1 MPTNQ
6 ITIVFTPC
14 SPAPV
19 DGYRVFYREVG
30 DITYIEWP
38 FAFISSPIIFE
49 VDGPTDQL
57 YEGYI
62 VSDCGDFFGPEVPWI
77 TSLPGSGDGTC
88 CDPVVI
94 DAEAETIIPDGS
106 GSSSAGGDF
115 LRLVYNVNM
124 SGESVADWNTF
135 FGIGDI
141 TAVVYSAGG
150 TVVDLYI
157 ASTFTIANDL
167 FFENTTIVRI
177 LDYAESVV
185 GIGDHCFASC
195 TSLLEIDLP
204 ALTTIGS
211 TSFFQCSSVT
221 DVNIPLLTDVSVQAF
236 AGCTNLANL
245 NAPNVIIVRNGA
257 FTGCGI
263 VSINFPNCTTIEDA
277 GISGCENLTSLNLP
291 IVTSIGEDSL
301 SFLTILAVINLP
313 SCTVTGLSAFRFNL
327 GLTVLGL
334 PVCTDLGGTTGD
346 DNVFNGITGQNIVLT
361 IKTATATDTDV
372 TILQANNSVTLI
384 LV

>member
-30 DITYIEWP
+30 DVSYIEWP
-38 FAFISSPIIFE
+38 AAFTSSPIIFE
-49 VDGPTDQL
+49 VDGPTDQP

-62 VSDCGDFFGPEVPWI
+62 VSDCGDFFGPEVPWE
-77 TSLPGSGDGTC
+77 TVLCPPPEGC

-106 GSSSAGGDF
+106 GSESVGGEF

-124 SGESVADWNTF
+124 SGESLADWNTF
-135 FGIGDI
+135 FGIGDF
-141 TAVVYSAGG
+141 TDVQYSAGG

-157 ASTFTIANDL
+157 ATTFSIQANL
-167 FFENTTIVRI
+167 FENNTTIVRV
-177 LDYAESVV
+177 LDFAESVV
-185 GIGDHCFASC
+185 AIEDSAFRLC

-204 ALTTIGS
+204 ALLTIGE
-211 TSFFQCSSVT
+211 TSFFQCTSVT
-221 DVNIPLLTDVSVQAF
+221 DVNIPLLTDVSTQAF

-245 NAPNVIIVRNGA
+245 TAPLVTIVRNGA

-263 VSINFPNCTTIEDA
+263 VTINFPNCITIED
-277 GISGCENLTSLNLP
+277 SGLSGLSACTSLNLP
-291 IVTSIGEDSL
+291 NVVTIGEQGL
-301 SFLTILAVINLP
+301 SFADVLAVFNLP
-313 SCTVTGLSAFRFNL
+313 SCTSVGFRAFRFNAAM
-327 GLTVLGL
+327 TVLNL
-334 PVCTDLGGTTGD
+334 PVCSDLGGTTGD
-346 DNVFNGITGQNIVLT
+346 DEVFSFISGQNIVFTLL
-361 IKTATATDTDV
+361 TATASDTDV

>member
-1 MPTNQ
+1 MATNQ

-30 DITYIEWP
+30 DVSYIEWP
-38 FAFISSPIIFE
+38 FAFTSSPIIFE
-49 VDGPTDQL
+49 VDGPTDQP

-62 VSDCGDFFGPEVPWI
+62 VSDCGDFLGPEVPWE
-77 TSLPGSGDGTC
+77 TVSCASVGGC

-106 GSSSAGGDF
+106 GSSSVGGEF

-124 SGESVADWNTF
+124 SGESLADWNTF
-135 FGIGDI
+135 FGISDF

-157 ASTFTIANDL
+157 STTFTITNDL

-177 LDYAESVV
+177 LDFAESV
-185 GIGDHCFASC
+185 IAIEDNCFNNC

-204 ALTTIGS
+204 ALLTIGQV
-211 TSFFQCSSVT
+211 SFFQCSSVT
-221 DVNIPLLTDVSVQAF
+221 DVNIPLLTDVSIQAF

-245 NAPNVIIVRNGA
+245 TAPLVTIVRTGG

-263 VSINFPNCTTIEDA
+263 VSIDFPNCTTIEA
-277 GISGCENLTSLNLP
+277 GGISGLPNLISINLP
-291 IVTSIGEDSL
+291 LVTTVGDDGMSFYDSL
-301 SFLTILAVINLP
+301 TTLNLP
-313 SCTVTGLSAFRFNL
+313 SCTSVSVNAFRFNTAL
-327 GLTVLGL
+327 NVLGL
-334 PVCTDLGGTTGD
+334 PVCSNLGGTAGS
-346 DNVFNGITGQNIVLT
+346 DNVFNGITGQNIVFTLLA
-361 IKTATATDTDV
+361 ATASDTDV